1 MYYMYCKYS
10 LYYIYSVYLENGS
23 LYKQRES
30 SPSSLSVNWN
40 LGLSQSSIS
49 YLDHRSGFKT
59 TFVDLYVLLE
69 GIASHNK
76 ILGLRKIYKFN
87 LKWPPPPAP
96 AVLQN
101 LHSFTTVPL
110 KLSTEQHSE
119 RCRQLLSLDKWAILF
134 LKDETSDHT

>member
-87 LKWPPPPAP
+87 LK
-96 AVLQN
+96 
-101 LHSFTTVPL
+101 
-110 KLSTEQHSE
+110 
-119 RCRQLLSLDKWAILF
+119 
-134 LKDETSDHT
+134 